1 MTYIMTRIA
10 LYGQTDPLPIPETVH
25 LTPEQRAEYTF
36 IVRQPNG
43 DEYLIPEM
51 EARKINPL
59 VEHLAVGSAFAPL
72 P

>member
-1 MTYIMTRIA
+1 MQYMLTRIA
-10 LYGQTDPLPIPETVH
+10 TYGQNNPVPIPETVH

-36 IVRQPNG
+36 ILKRADG

-51 EARKINPL
+51 DARKINPL